1 MVCDEIE
8 KIERAGN
15 RAKNQTGGNMFGG
28 VSTIISCNI
37 TCHMKVYI
45 TRTTTLS
52 ASSFFLEWSC
62 YQMVYHKTEGS
73 GLRYKHLCMH
83 RAVSGEL
90 EAKLKRT

>member
-1 MVCDEIE
+1 MVCDETE
-8 KIERAGN
+8 KIEKAGN
-15 RAKNQTGGNMFGG
+15 RAKNQTGGNMFGR

-37 TCHMKVYI
+37 TCRMKVYI
-45 TRTTTLS
+45 TRTP
-52 ASSFFLEWSC
+52 SSFFLERSC

>member
-45 TRTTTLS
+45 TRTP
-52 ASSFFLEWSC
+52 SSFFLERSC

-73 GLRYKHLCMH
+73 GLRYKHLCTH